1 MQKKAA
7 KEKQGKFSRFCTAT
21 EKPARISLILA
32 AAIAFATIGSVCVAA
47 IMSNKNTDLPSEN
60 IELNA
65 AQQYLDQVSF
75 AASSSEE
82 ETSAEPSDEYTD
94 ETSKETR
101 ETKRGSLT
109 GDNVADVKDLKS
121 LSDDD
126 LLKAIKQGKVKATA
140 LKDIKQDQSQNRNN
154 KHQGKIADAPKATST
169 PKPQPT
175 TATATN
181 KPTPT
186 LAPITVVNYEL
197 GIDISEYQGDINWKK
212 VKADGISFA
221 FIRCGG
227 RGYSKGGIYTD
238 KKFEQNVK
246 NARAAGVKVG
256 VYFFSQA
263 ITVEEAYEEASFT
276 IGMCN
281 KFKIDYPVVMDWETG
296 YDGGKP
302 YRTQVLKGE
311 LFAKVIDAYCSMIAQ
326 NGYTPAVYLCSDDI
340 NNRLGKYQSRIL
352 GVYKLWYAYPYSC
365 YWPASKS
372 YKSNYY
378 QAGDTIPPRSYAFEY
393 WQYSWHGKV
402 AGIGTEVDLNIRIL
416 GKTTLKAPEINIPN
430 TSITTTAGQNFNPM
444 DGVKAKTCQGN
455 VTTDNLSYAI
465 TNEAGQSVTLDQ
477 AKQTVGKYVITY
489 TFKDPFRGTIS
500 VTANWEVKAAT
511 VTDTPTPTPEG
522 GSTDVP
528 SPTPSSGNTDVPSP
542 TPEGG
547 STDVPSPT
555 PTEAPQATDTPVP
568 TPTTAPSESTDN
580 TENSTDG

>member
-7 KEKQGKFSRFCTAT
+7 KEKQGRFSRFCTAT

-75 AASSSEE
+75 EATSSAEETSTEPTVESSEE
-82 ETSAEPSDEYTD
+82 SYGESL
-94 ETSKETR
+94 
-101 ETKRGSLT
+101 ETKRGALT
-109 GDNVADVKDLKS
+109 GENVVDIKELKS
-121 LSDDD
+121 LSNED
-126 LLKAIKQGKVKATA
+126 LVKAIKQGKAGVIAK
-140 LKDIKQDQSQNRNN
+140 KDIKIDQSQDKKPTR
-154 KHQGKIADAPKATST
+154 HATEAKT
-169 PKPQPT
+169 PTPT
-175 TATATN
+175 K
-181 KPTPT
+181 KPTPVPT
-186 LAPITVVNYEL
+186 NVPTPTMAPITVVNYQL
-197 GIDISEYQGDINWKK
+197 GIDVSVHNSNINWSK
-212 VKADGISFA
+212 VKASGVTFA

-227 RGYSKGGIYTD
+227 RGYGSAGNCYEDTL
-238 KKFEQNVK
+238 FEK
-246 NARAAGVKVG
+246 NIRNAKAAGIKVG
-256 VYFFSQA
+256 VYYFSQA
-263 ITVEEAYEEASFT
+263 KTAYEALEEASLT
-276 IGMCN
+276 LAKLNGMSL
-281 KFKIDYPVVMDWETG
+281 DLPVVMDWETETN
-296 YDGGKP
+296 
-302 YRTQVLKGE
+302 YRTWKLGAKDLKDCIE
-311 LFAKVIDAYCSMIAQ
+311 SFCSTIQQ
-326 NGYTPAVYLCSDDI
+326 NGYTPMVYLDGSNI
-340 NNRLGKYQSRIL
+340 NRLGKYFSD
-352 GVYKLWYAYPYSC
+352 VFPKYKLWYAYPYAVYSDG
-365 YWPASKS
+365 SS
-372 YKSNYY
+372 YKT
-378 QAGDTIPPRSYAFEY
+378 GDTVPPRSYAYEY
-393 WQYSWHGKV
+393 WQYSWHGRV
-402 AGIGTEVDLNIRIL
+402 SGVPTEGDLDLRSL